1 MHYRDVLKNA
11 LSITVQRGE
20 EYGDALPSFVR
31 AANIASAIL
40 GTKLTAFDIAVVM
53 MSIKMSRLSHQRGH
67 EDSWIDLAAYVGFAA
82 QFSGPQTSDFNHIV
96 LAQVQA
102 DMENQLQEFV
112 KGENRNAKHSEKTE
126 SAA

>member
-1 MHYRDVLKNA
+1 MHYREVLKSA

-53 MSIKMSRLSHQRGH
+53 MAIKMSRLSHQRGH
-67 EDSWIDLAAYVGFAA
+67 EDSWIDLAAYVAFAA
-82 QFSGPQTSDFNHIV
+82 QFSAPSTSDYNDIV
-96 LAQVQA
+96 LAQVQT
-102 DMENQLQEFV
+102 DMEDKLRSIAEEM
-112 KGENRNAKHSEKTE
+112 KAG
-126 SAA
+126 AA